1 MVEGLHT
8 DIKRTGRK
16 HKTRIAFGQGGESPM
31 GAATSQLPQYARDE
45 DGNLIAPPRTHED
58 EQNRL
63 LV

>member
-1 MVEGLHT
+1 MEGSSPFSAGT
-8 DIKRTGRK
+8 EG
-16 HKTRIAFGQGGESPM
+16 IAFGQGGESPI

-45 DGNLIAPPRTHED
+45 DGNLIAPPRTTED